1 MANSGNR
8 QTLAA
13 DGQTNYVRV
22 VGPIR
27 VSITGGFGSGT
38 AKLQAKD
45 PGDNAVDVAGASY
58 TAVADAL
65 LEFPPHAVNQ
75 IRVDLASSSGPAL
88 VVWIQD
94 TGRGS
99 AAP

>member
-13 DGQTNYVRV
+13 DGQTNYVRI
-22 VGPIR
+22 VGPTR
-27 VSITGGFGSGT
+27 VSLSGGFGGGT
-38 AKLQAKD
+38 AKIQAKD
-45 PGDNAVDVAGASY
+45 PSDAAVDIAGASY
-58 TAVADAL
+58 TAAADAL
-65 LEFPPHAVNQ
+65 LDFPPNAVNQ
-75 IRVDLASSSGPAL
+75 IRVDIASSTNPTL